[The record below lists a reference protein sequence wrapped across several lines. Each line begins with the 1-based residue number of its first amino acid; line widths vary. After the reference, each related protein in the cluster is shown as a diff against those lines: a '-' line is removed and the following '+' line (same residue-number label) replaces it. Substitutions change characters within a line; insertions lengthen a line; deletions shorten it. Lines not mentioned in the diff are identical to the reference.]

1 MATWDFTDVNQLQ
14 QSSKAIDTALS
25 AHEKDVFERFLQKQ
39 CAERAQAQAAND
51 AAQDTL
57 RYLFAIFH

>member
-1 MATWDFTDVNQLQ
+1 MASWDFTDVNQLQ
-14 QSSKAIDTALS
+14 VSSKATDTALS
-25 AHEKDVFERFLQKQ
+25 SYEKGVFESFLQKQ
-39 CAERAQAQAAND
+39 SAEKAQALVAND